1 MEKLTPAQTYAL
13 NIINAIDKMALDD
26 VRKMIAERPQTL
38 RSALR
43 AYLYASISQR
53 NQRNRKLY

>member
-1 MEKLTPAQTYAL
+1 MEKLTPAQIYAL

-26 VRKMIAERPQTL
+26 VRKMITERPQTL

-43 AYLYASISQR
+43 AYLYASINQR
-53 NQRNRKLY
+53 NQRNKKLY